1 MRFRPEVLRP
11 CFSTGLPSELSWF
24 GQENNKIIVFAISEQ
39 VNMRIKMFAIC
50 LFGPVNQCIF
60 SVKNG
65 RAQLPPA
72 FEVNA
77 DWLNDLLASVT
88 VADHIFD

>member
-1 MRFRPEVLRP
+1 
-11 CFSTGLPSELSWF
+11 
-24 GQENNKIIVFAISEQ
+24 
-39 VNMRIKMFAIC
+39 MRIKMFAIC